1 MKKSSIAMLMMYI
14 AFGSS
19 FLIVGFELERG
30 SVAQNLFIIIMLA
43 VFFLVVFNK
52 GIDRWLKSLDGE
64 RDN

>member
-1 MKKSSIAMLMMYI
+1 MYI